1 MEKACIHQYTFNM
14 FLQDEDFF
22 GQSFVS
28 LLLQEEFLFVLQE
41 DFCQTKLEVAVSQ
54 DLITDS
60 RRGGFAVNLWKVIEE
75 IEADKLLLLC
85 VRDQLQRSEICICPQ
100 TLEKWTW

>member
-1 MEKACIHQYTFNM
+1 M
-14 FLQDEDFF
+14 FLQDENFF
-22 GQSFVS
+22 CESFVS

-41 DFCQTKLEVAVSQ
+41 DFCQTELEVAVSQ

-60 RRGGFAVNLWKVIEE
+60 RRGGFAVNLLKVFEE

-85 VRDQLQRSEICICPQ
+85 VTDQLQLSEICICPQ
-100 TLEKWTW
+100 TLEKWTY

>member
-1 MEKACIHQYTFNM
+1 M
-14 FLQDEDFF
+14 FLQDENFF
-22 GQSFVS
+22 CESFVS

-60 RRGGFAVNLWKVIEE
+60 RRGGFAVNL
-75 IEADKLLLLC
+75 
-85 VRDQLQRSEICICPQ
+85 
-100 TLEKWTW
+100 

>member
-1 MEKACIHQYTFNM
+1 M
-14 FLQDEDFF
+14 FLQDENFF
-22 GQSFVS
+22 CESFVS

-41 DFCQTKLEVAVSQ
+41 DFGQTELVVAVSQ

-85 VRDQLQRSEICICPQ
+85 VTDQLQLSEICICPQ
-100 TLEKWTW
+100 TLEKWTY

>member
-1 MEKACIHQYTFNM
+1 M
-14 FLQDEDFF
+14 FLQNENFF
-22 GQSFVS
+22 CQSFVS

-41 DFCQTKLEVAVSQ
+41 DFCQPKLEVAVSQ

-85 VRDQLQRSEICICPQ
+85 VTDQLQLSEICICPQ
-100 TLEKWTW
+100 TLEKWTY